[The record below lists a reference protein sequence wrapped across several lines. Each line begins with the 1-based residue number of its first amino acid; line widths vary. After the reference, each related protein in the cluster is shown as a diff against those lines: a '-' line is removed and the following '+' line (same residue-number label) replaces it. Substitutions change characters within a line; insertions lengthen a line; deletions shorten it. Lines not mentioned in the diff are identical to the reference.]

1 MPSETTRP
9 EAETRSISV
18 RGQRL
23 RVAMRIGDGTRTPL
37 LLLNG
42 IGVNLEVLQPFVDAL
57 DPAIEVIRFDVPGTG
72 GSPAPLIPY
81 RFSMHALLVT
91 NMLDQ
96 LGYQQVDALGVSWG
110 GALAQQFAFQSPM
123 RCRRLILVSTGT
135 GALMVPGRPSAL
147 AKIATPRRYQDPV
160 HMEQIAGEIYGG
172 KVRTH
177 PEYAHE
183 FAQTARP
190 GSTLGYFYQMLGGVG
205 WTSIPWLRKLRQ
217 PTLILH
223 GDDDPLVPLVNAKIM
238 HRLISHSQLYIF
250 HDGHLGL
257 GTSAQELA
265 QVVDQ
270 FLTAPVSSSTGK
282 EYSLISS
289 SIKNMH
295 ERKPP
300 IQCQVS
306 FFFVL
311 QLAGF
316 LGDTKDKGKGLL
328 S

>member
-9 EAETRSISV
+9 QAEIRTITV

-23 RVAMRIGDGTRTPL
+23 RVAIRKGDSTRTPL
-37 LLLNG
+37 LLMNG
-42 IGVNLEVLQPFVDAL
+42 IGVNFEVLQPFVDAL
-57 DPAIEVIRFDVPGTG
+57 DPAIEVMRFDVPGTG

-81 RFSMHALLVT
+81 RSSAHARLVT
-91 NMLDQ
+91 KMLDQ
-96 LGYQQVDALGVSWG
+96 LGYQQVDVLGVSWG
-110 GALAQQFAFQSPM
+110 GALAQQFAFQYPV

-147 AKIATPRRYQDPV
+147 AKIATSRRYQDPA
-160 HMEQIAGEIYGG
+160 HMMQIARAIYGG

-183 FAQTARP
+183 FAQTAHL
-190 GSTLGYFYQMLGGVG
+190 GSTLGYYYQMLGGVG

-238 HRLISHSQLYIF
+238 HRLIPHSQIYIF

-257 GTSAQELA
+257 GTSAWEI
-265 QVVDQ
+265 
-270 FLTAPVSSSTGK
+270 T
-282 EYSLISS
+282 
-289 SIKNMH
+289 
-295 ERKPP
+295 
-300 IQCQVS
+300 
-306 FFFVL
+306 
-311 QLAGF
+311 
-316 LGDTKDKGKGLL
+316 
-328 S
+328 